1 MGLFRRKRRW
11 QDHWT
16 VETWASEPSDAER
29 ARGVTQ
35 TFWGWDI
42 AWTNWEQLHGTEALM
57 VSFGLMERGASDYG
71 GPRLVYGS
79 RAGLPDGLGEPGK
92 QDWRT
97 TEQAARTV
105 AETVAQYLWRREGHD
120 R

>member
-1 MGLFRRKRRW
+1 MFSQERRW
-11 QDHWT
+11 QDHWI
-16 VETWASEPSDAER
+16 VETWSSEPTPEER

-42 AWTNWEQLHGTEALM
+42 AWRDWENLHAVDALASALGI
-57 VSFGLMERGASDYG
+57 VPRGASDYS

-97 TEQAARTV
+97 SEEAARLV
-105 AETVAQYLWRREGHD
+105 GEAIAGYLWHREGND